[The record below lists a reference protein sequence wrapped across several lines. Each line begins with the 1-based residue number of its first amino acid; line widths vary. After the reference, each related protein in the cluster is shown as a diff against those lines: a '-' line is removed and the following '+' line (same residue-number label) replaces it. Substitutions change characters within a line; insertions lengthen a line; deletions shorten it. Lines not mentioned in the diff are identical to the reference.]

1 MRELFNRAEVAPR
14 SDAAVPLF
22 RNGLLATGTPPMSK
36 TFTLPSLVRAASA
49 VLAIAACQACGGSE
63 PAPKPPEPTT
73 DSNADAPSPVSMSA
87 EIGGLNEE
95 KVDKTFQSALS
106 DFQRCLDD
114 GAKRVEFLGGSVSF
128 FIKID
133 ERGKID
139 HAHLEKSTIGD
150 RDTEKCLLDSLRHKH
165 WPKPVGGLHGLA
177 RKSFDFDPPNDVRA
191 PTSWDGDRVTEA
203 VAKLSRKLSVCKKG
217 DSGTFEATV
226 YVGTDGSVMAAGVTP
241 PDEAGESD
249 VDCLVSTL
257 KGASLPSPG
266 SWPAK
271 VTFSL

>member
-1 MRELFNRAEVAPR
+1 MTPSPR
-14 SDAAVPLF
+14 LTSLSGMAC
-22 RNGLLATGTPPMSK
+22 LA
-36 TFTLPSLVRAASA
+36 
-49 VLAIAACQACGGSE
+49 LAIASCPACGGSAPPPQA
-63 PAPKPPEPTT
+63 PATAVE
-73 DSNADAPSPVSMSA
+73 AHEDAPSGVSTSS

-95 KVDKTFQSALS
+95 KVDKTFQRALS

-114 GAKRVEFLGGSVSF
+114 GAKRVEFLGGSVAF
-128 FIKID
+128 FLKID
-133 ERGKID
+133 GQGKVD

-150 RDTEKCLLDSLRHKH
+150 RETEKCMLDSLRNKT
-165 WPKPVGGLHGLA
+165 WPRPVGGVHGLA

-191 PTSWDGDRVTEA
+191 PTSWEGEHVSDA
-203 VAKLSRKLSVCKKG
+203 VGKLSRKVSACKKG
-217 DSGTFEATV
+217 AHGAFEATV

-249 VDCLVSTL
+249 VDCLVATL
-257 KGASLPSPG
+257 KSATLPSPG